1 MMIQPPG
8 HDMQPKKKH
17 NQQRG
22 REMTG
27 ETVTGFMYCLRKH
40 SYNEWVQNGL
50 FISTLSVLSKKD
62 VLMQHSLDVAV
73 WEQVLQRIHGVR
85 EKEQKPKWQLLET
98 SLSPQTFEP
107 IVENA
112 LG

>member
-1 MMIQPPG
+1 MICNQ
-8 HDMQPKKKH
+8 KKKKTT
-17 NQQRG
+17 QQRG

-98 SLSPQTFEP
+98 SLSPQTFKP

-112 LG
+112 WG